1 MSLITDRRTI
11 LGTAAS
17 LGVLG
22 GVFGAA
28 SKGRAQMDPF
38 TLGVASGEPWPDG
51 FVLWTRLAPQPLAPD
66 GSGGLSGDIPVRWRV
81 ANDPQFRQIVARGET
96 VAPDRFGRA
105 VHVEVRGL
113 QPNREYFYHFEAENV
128 VSPTGRTRTA
138 PAYGDR
144 VSRMRAVFASC
155 AHYERGYF
163 SAYRHMAEEIP
174 DAIFFLGDY
183 IYEYSYSGD
192 QAAENVRHHDR
203 KTDAVDLAGY
213 RNRYAIYKTDPDL
226 RNLHRIAPCF
236 VTWDDHEVQNDYA
249 AEWSQYPNPGDAAF
263 ALRRRAAYQA
273 FYEHMPLRRRSIPAL
288 DGSVRLYDRFKWG
301 DLAEFTMLDERQ
313 YRSIQPCPNTDDK
326 GKVTSRRARTVPAGC
341 PDFTDETRTML
352 GPDQEAWV
360 AQGFSQVTAKW
371 NIIPQQLVV
380 ANILQPVNN
389 REPDGP
395 KGYYTDGWSGY
406 EPARRRMVDAIDK
419 SKVKNTVFFGGDL
432 HAYLTSNIKTLD
444 GRTVAAEFV
453 GTSITSDP
461 GNGALNNITKD
472 NPHILF
478 ADTTVRG
485 YISADI
491 TQARVDV
498 RYQAIS
504 DRKLRDATVSTHRKY
519 VVEDGKPGVQT
530 A

>member
-11 LGTAAS
+11 LGSAAS
-17 LGVLG
+17 LGLLG

-28 SKGRAQMDPF
+28 SKGRAQSDPF

-51 FVLWTRLAPQPLAPD
+51 FVLWTRLAPRPLEPD

-81 ANDPQFRQIVARGET
+81 ANDPQFRQVVARGET
-96 VAPDRFGRA
+96 VAPDRFGRS

-113 QPNREYFYHFEAENV
+113 QPNRDYFYHFEAENV
-128 VSPTGRTRTA
+128 ISPTARARTA

-144 VSRMRAVFASC
+144 VSKMRAVFASC

-163 SAYRHMAEEIP
+163 SAYRHMAEEAP

-183 IYEYSYSGD
+183 IYEYSYTGD
-192 QAAENVRHHDR
+192 RAAENVRSHDR
-203 KTDAVDLAGY
+203 ATEASDLAAY
-213 RNRYAIYKTDPDL
+213 RNRYALYKTDPDL
-226 RNLHRIAPCF
+226 RDLHRMAPCF

-249 AEWSQYPNPGDAAF
+249 GAWSQNMNPGDAEF
-263 ALRRRAAYQA
+263 AVRRRAAYQA
-273 FYEHMPLRRRSIPAL
+273 FYEHMPLRRRSIPGL
-288 DGSVRLYDRFKWG
+288 DGGVRLYDRFKWG

-313 YRSIQPCPNTDDK
+313 YRSMQPCPRTDDA
-326 GKVTSRRARTVPAGC
+326 GKVTSRRGRTAPLNC
-341 PDFTDETRTML
+341 PDFSDEKRTML
-352 GPDQEAWV
+352 GAEQETWM
-360 AQGFSQVTAKW
+360 AQGFSQQTAKW

-380 ANILQPVNN
+380 ANLLQTISA
-389 REPDGP
+389 EPGSP
-395 KGYYTDGWSGY
+395 LGYFTDGWSGY
-406 EPARRRMVDAIDK
+406 EPARRRMIDAIDK
-419 SKVKNTVFFGGDL
+419 SKVKNTVFFGGDM
-432 HAYLTSNIKTLD
+432 HAYVTSNIKTQD

-453 GTSITSDP
+453 TSSVTSDP
-461 GNGALNNITKD
+461 APDHLNNAPKD
-472 NPHILF
+472 NPHILLF
-478 ADTTVRG
+478 DNSARG

-491 TQARVDV
+491 TQARIDV

-504 DRKLRDATVSTHRKY
+504 DRKLKDATVRTHRKY